1 MTPGNWIALIGA
13 GVALCGLG
21 LHVITYAFRE
31 GANIQRLAEVERKV
45 AKIETTDGALQLLA
59 LEVKH
64 LGERLSEVSA
74 DTSKKFDEI
83 QHSIKSLMMRPPA
96 RRRAGED

>member
-1 MTPGNWIALIGA
+1 MTFANWIAVIGA
-13 GVALCGLG
+13 GVALCGLAI
-21 LHVITYAFRE
+21 HVVTYAFRE
-31 GANIQRLAEVERKV
+31 GAKNQRLAEVERKV

-64 LGERLSEVSA
+64 LGERFSEVSA

-83 QHSIKSLMMRPPA
+83 QHSIKNLMMRPPA
-96 RRRAGED
+96 RRRTGED

>member
-1 MTPGNWIALIGA
+1 MTAANWFALTGA

-21 LHVITYAFRE
+21 LHVVTYAFRE

-83 QHSIKSLMMRPPA
+83 QHSIKSLMM
-96 RRRAGED
+96 